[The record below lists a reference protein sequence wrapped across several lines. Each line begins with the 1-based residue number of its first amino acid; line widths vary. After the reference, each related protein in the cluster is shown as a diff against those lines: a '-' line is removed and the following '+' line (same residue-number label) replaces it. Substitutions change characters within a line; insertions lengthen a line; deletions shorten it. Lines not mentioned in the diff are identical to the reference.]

1 MNQSVPGVLA
11 SWIAMIWSNF
21 VAGSAL
27 SAIAAAAGHAFA
39 RERMSATMI
48 SLPSPF
54 ILAKGARAIGQSLV
68 CGWRLYGGIAS
79 GLPVRGCLAA
89 IRQLR

>member
-1 MNQSVPGVLA
+1 MNQSVPGVRA

-27 SAIAAAAGHAFA
+27 SAIAARGVTRSA

-54 ILAKGARAIGQSLV
+54 ILAKGARAIGQNPSRLGAIWRKRRANYQ
-68 CGWRLYGGIAS
+68 CGRL
-79 GLPVRGCLAA
+79 R
-89 IRQLR
+89 LR